1 MVNHNQIRDEL
12 ARELKE
18 HVPDGDRIH
27 TEFHVD
33 PPRWVGTRRIDVV
46 WEFEDRSVANGV
58 AFEVKTSSVGNKRID
73 GLRQLHSAALSGYY
87 PTLVVRSDLF
97 HETSGDHSSFEDLAR
112 TISAS
117 HVDVNISRGEHTHL
131 DFELSNNYLPSELE
145 IPDCL

>member
-1 MVNHNQIRDEL
+1 MVKHNEIRDEL

-18 HVPDGDRIH
+18 SVPDGDRIH
-27 TEFHVD
+27 TEFYVD
-33 PPRWVGTRRIDVV
+33 PPRWFGTRRIDVV

-87 PTLVVRSDLF
+87 PTLVVRNDLF
-97 HETSGDHSSFEDLAR
+97 HDTSGDHSSFEDLTR

-117 HVDVNISRGEHTHL
+117 HVDVNISRGEQEHL
-131 DFELSNNYLPSELE
+131 SFELVSNWFPSELE